1 MRRGPRAGAIRPPL
15 PPVDIHCVGDD
26 GDGKARKG
34 KRPGLSAEFELRNH
48 FAGKRSSP
56 RRPLDVSITIC
67 GLLENF
73 PARSVDI
80 SRTGI
85 LFRITDDLFAHEQE
99 DLASFA
105 FKVQQHFANGAD
117 ILFVDQGF
125 GVSANVIRVTHRRI
139 DDVPTLL
146 LACRFHHPLSDG
158 QCQALGVSRSLR
170 KRKGKEAAEAPE
182 PVPDEQA

>member
-1 MRRGPRAGAIRPPL
+1 M
-15 PPVDIHCVGDD
+15 GDD
-26 GDGKARKG
+26 GGGKARKG
-34 KRPGLSAEFELRNH
+34 KKPGLTAEMELRNH
-48 FAGKRSSP
+48 FAGKRESP
-56 RRPLDVSITIC
+56 RRPLELQITIC
-67 GLLENF
+67 GVLENF
-73 PARSVDI
+73 PALSVDV
-80 SRTGI
+80 SRTGV
-85 LFRITDDLFAHEQE
+85 LFRITDDLFAHEHE

-117 ILFVDQGF
+117 ILFVEHHF
-125 GVSANVIRVTHRRI
+125 GVSASVVRVTHRRI

-170 KRKGKEAAEAPE
+170 KRRGSVVETPE

>member
-1 MRRGPRAGAIRPPL
+1 VSDEGGGRP
-15 PPVDIHCVGDD
+15 
-26 GDGKARKG
+26 RKG
-34 KRPGLSAEFELRNH
+34 KKPFLGAEIELRNH

-56 RRPLDVSITIC
+56 RRPLDIRITIC

-105 FKVQQHFANGAD
+105 FKVQQHFEKGAD
-117 ILFVDQGF
+117 VLFVDHGF
-125 GVSANVIRVTHRRI
+125 GASASVIRVTHRRI
-139 DDVPTLL
+139 DEEPTLL
-146 LACRFHHPLSDG
+146 LACRFRQPLSDG
-158 QCQALGVSRSLR
+158 QCQTLGVSRRLR
-170 KRKGKEAAEAPE
+170 KRGKDKEAAEAQE

>member
-1 MRRGPRAGAIRPPL
+1 MGE
-15 PPVDIHCVGDD
+15 
-26 GDGKARKG
+26 ARKG
-34 KRPGLSAEFELRNH
+34 KKPGLSAEIELRNH

-56 RRPLDVSITIC
+56 RRPLDIKITIC

-73 PARSVDI
+73 TAQSVDV

-85 LFRITDDLFAHEQE
+85 LFRITDDLFANEDE

-117 ILFVDQGF
+117 VLFVDHGF
-125 GVSANVIRVTHRRI
+125 GVSATVVRVTHRRI

-146 LACRFHHPLSDG
+146 LACRFRQPLSDG
-158 QCQALGVSRSLR
+158 QCQTLGVSRSLK
-170 KRKGKEAAEAPE
+170 KRGAAVEE

>member
-1 MRRGPRAGAIRPPL
+1 MSDEGG
-15 PPVDIHCVGDD
+15 
-26 GDGKARKG
+26 GKPRKG
-34 KRPGLSAEFELRNH
+34 KRPGLTAEFELRNH

-56 RRPLDVSITIC
+56 RRPIDVRITIC

-105 FKVQQHFANGAD
+105 FKVQQHFEKGID
-117 ILFVDQGF
+117 VLFVDHGF
-125 GVSANVIRVTHRRI
+125 GASASVIRVTHRRI
-139 DDVPTLL
+139 DEEPTLL
-146 LACRFHHPLSDG
+146 LACRFRHPLSDG
-158 QCQALGVSRSLR
+158 QCQTLGVSRSLR
-170 KRKGKEAAEAPE
+170 KRGKDKAAVEAQE